1 MRPVMRISRTRAPT
15 MNVCGINADSS
26 ILPNFFFLVHLR
38 DCYKHVY
45 IYLDSAVPREHDEDV
60 RFAWAKN
67 RRVCVCARAERRCKI
82 CKCNFIQSLV
92 GQVTCRSQV
101 RKSNWQERKQ
111 ARQDECI
118 WWVYIYWKRLSCICI
133 ECLFFLVLVSRA
145 IYADKACNFCKQIGN
160 TALVQILIVW

>member
-1 MRPVMRISRTRAPT
+1 MKPVMRISRTRATT

-82 CKCNFIQSLV
+82 CKCNFIQSLA

-111 ARQDECI
+111 ARQDECE
-118 WWVYIYWKRLSCICI
+118 YIYI
-133 ECLFFLVLVSRA
+133 EKGWAVYVLNVFFFVLVSRA
-145 IYADKACNFCKQIGN
+145 IYADKACNFCQQIGN